1 VEKTNAEH
9 QPTPAGSHVGR
20 KTNPKIRIDP
30 GGVVRDLAIQFQ
42 KWTSI
47 NFIDES
53 RKKIEKEFKEFNVSA
68 TITLHN
74 TLNSLNTLTN

>member
-1 VEKTNAEH
+1 MLVEKTNAEH
-9 QPTPAGSHVGR
+9 QPTPEGSHVGR

-53 RKKIEKEFKEFNVSA
+53 RKKIEKEFNVSA
-68 TITLHN
+68 IITLHN
-74 TLNSLNTLTN
+74 TLNSLNTLIN